1 MKKNLKQI
9 IIFAAMLVI
18 LTVPTINFAHGGR
31 TDASGGHRDNQNKSG
46 LGGYHYHCGG
56 YPAHLHTGGVCP
68 YTSSAPAPSSSS
80 TSSTPK
86 RESVPTKVNARSIE
100 LDITKLELLDEA
112 SQIIT
117 ATVLPENTTD
127 KTVTWTSS
135 DENIAKVDDNGNITA
150 INPGTCLITAETT
163 NGKSESVS
171 VAVSPILVSEIKVD
185 VEEVALDID
194 ESIEIH
200 ATIIPENVTDK
211 TLSWSVEDINIATI
225 DDGKITAKAE
235 GTTKVICKSTNGITK
250 EINVT
255 VESVTE
261 TSTNVTED
269 NTESDPLGTMIGFA
283 TIVGIPAYI
292 ISKKKK

>member
-1 MKKNLKQI
+1 MKKKFKQI
-9 IIFAAMLVI
+9 TILVAMLVI
-18 LTVPTINFAHGGR
+18 LTVPTINFSHGGR
-31 TDASGGHRDNQNKSG
+31 TDSSGGHNDNQNKSG

-68 YTSSAPAPSSSS
+68 YSPSAPASTSSSSSSSS
-80 TSSTPK
+80 TRKT
-86 RESVPTKVNARSIE
+86 VPTKVNARSIE
-100 LDITKLELLDEA
+100 LDITKIDLLDDA
-112 SQIIT
+112 SQKIT

-135 DENIAKVDDNGNITA
+135 DENIAKVDENGNITA
-150 INPGTCLITAETT
+150 INPGTCLITVETT

-171 VAVSPILVSEIKVD
+171 VTVSPILVSEIKVD
-185 VEEVALDID
+185 VEEVVLDID

-200 ATIIPENVTDK
+200 ATIIPDNATDK
-211 TLSWSVEDINIATI
+211 TLSWNVEDINIATI
-225 DDGKITAKAE
+225 EDGKITAKAE

-255 VESVTE
+255 VESTTE
-261 TSTNVTED
+261 TSADVTED
-269 NTESDPLGTMIGFA
+269 NTEPDSLGTMIGLA
-283 TIVGIPAYI
+283 IVVGVPAYI